1 LPAGSAGG
9 TRFEREQAMN
19 AKTLYSLIAAAL
31 VALIAA
37 WWINSAQKPVSESA
51 EQTTALLPGFR
62 EQVNDVTA
70 ITFTGADHKVLAT
83 LKRGSNGWTVAEKS
97 DYPADV
103 VKLREFLLKLADATV
118 LEQKTSNPKHY
129 TDLGVNDVSD
139 KDTNGVLVSLDG
151 LKQPLKLIIGNYNGA
166 GGGGTFVRR
175 DGEAQSL
182 LVKGNL
188 TAEKVIANWEKKD
201 IADIA
206 ATRLKQVVLTNPE
219 GKVLKAYK
227 EQAGD
232 ANFKVADVPKGR
244 EVSSDFV
251 ANTLGS
257 TLSSL
262 HVEDAF
268 PAKEVPPG
276 DKVYKASYLT
286 SDGLDVGVVAWVK
299 DSKDYAQFTAALDS
313 AATAANIDADQ
324 AKAKADFAAAQ
335 SAAGKTATA
344 KAGEGADSKPAVEAA
359 ADSVAKAAAEPIAP
373 LAVSDP
379 AKDKAERL
387 KVLNDEVVALNKTFA
402 GWTFVLPSFKF
413 SSIDKSMDD
422 MLKPLEQK
430 KPDAKDAAKPAPG
443 KPAVPAKKN

>member
-1 LPAGSAGG
+1 
-9 TRFEREQAMN
+9 MN

-51 EQTTALLPGFR
+51 EQTTALVPGFR

-70 ITFTGADHKVLAT
+70 ITFTGADNKVLAT
-83 LKRGSNGWTVAEKS
+83 LKRGSDGWTIAEKS
-97 DYPADV
+97 GYPADV
-103 VKLREFLLKLADATV
+103 VKLREFLLKLADAKV

-129 TDLGVNDVSD
+129 ADLGVNDVTE
-139 KDTNGVLVSLDG
+139 KDANGVLVSVDG

-175 DGEAQSL
+175 DGDAQSL

-188 TAEKVIANWEKKD
+188 TAEKAVANWEKKD
-201 IADIA
+201 IADVA
-206 ATRLKQVVLTNPE
+206 ATRLKQAVLTSPE
-219 GKVLKAYK
+219 GKVLKVYK
-227 EQAGD
+227 EQSGD

-257 TLSSL
+257 ALSGL
-262 HVEDAF
+262 HAEDVF
-268 PAKEVPPG
+268 PAKDIAPA
-276 DKVYKASYLT
+276 DKVYKAHYLT
-286 SDGLDVGVVAWVK
+286 FDGLDIGLVAWVT
-299 DSKDYAQFTAALDS
+299 DGKDYSQFTAALDNA
-313 AATAANIDADQ
+313 AATANIDADQ

-335 SAAGKTATA
+335 SAAA
-344 KAGEGADSKPAVEAA
+344 KASAAKPGDGAEGKPAADAA
-359 ADSVAKAAAEPIAP
+359 TDAVAKAAAEPIAP

-379 AKDKAERL
+379 AKDKADRL
-387 KVLNDEVVALNKTFA
+387 KVLNDEVVTLNKTFS

-413 SSIDKSMDD
+413 SNIDKGMDD

-430 KPDAKDAAKPAPG
+430 KPDAKDAGAKPTTG
-443 KPAVPAKKN
+443 KPAVPATKN

>member
-1 LPAGSAGG
+1 
-9 TRFEREQAMN
+9 MN

-51 EQTTALLPGFR
+51 EQTKALLPGFR

-70 ITFTGADHKVLAT
+70 VTFTGAGNKVLAT
-83 LKRGSNGWTVAEKS
+83 LKRGSDGWTIAEKS
-97 DYPADV
+97 GYSADV

-129 TDLGVNDVSD
+129 TDLGVNDVTD
-139 KDTNGVLVSLDG
+139 KDANGVLVSLDG

-175 DGEAQSL
+175 EGEAQSL

-188 TAEKVIANWEKKD
+188 TAEKTVANWEKKD

-206 ATRLKQVVLTNPE
+206 ATRLKQAVLTNTE
-219 GKVLKAYK
+219 GKVLKVYK

-232 ANFKVADVPKGR
+232 ANFRVADVPKGR

-257 TLSSL
+257 ALSGL
-262 HVEDAF
+262 HAEDAF
-268 PAKEVPPG
+268 PAKEVPPS
-276 DKVYKASYLT
+276 DKVYKAGYLT
-286 SDGLDVGVVAWVK
+286 FDGLGVGLVAWVK
-299 DSKDYAQFTAALDS
+299 DGKDYAQFTAVLDAA
-313 AATAANIDADQ
+313 AATANIDADQ
-324 AKAKADFAAAQ
+324 AKAKADFAAA
-335 SAAGKTATA
+335 SAAAKASTA
-344 KAGEGADSKPAVEAA
+344 KAGDDADGKPAADAA
-359 ADSVAKAAAEPIAP
+359 TDAVAKAAAEPIAP

-379 AKDKAERL
+379 AKDKADRL

-430 KPDAKDAAKPAPG
+430 KPDAKDAGAKPAPG
-443 KPAVPAKKN
+443 KAAAPAKNN